1 VSSRK
6 VPTHNDDHIMSIKPP
21 RLDNPACYDNKID
34 PEIFFPLSTEPSASA
49 EAKAVCRR
57 CPEVIKCAEFAMSDL
72 RVQGV
77 WGGLTWEQRK
87 DLTKQIL
94 IEGGNK

>member
-1 VSSRK
+1 
-6 VPTHNDDHIMSIKPP
+6 
-21 RLDNPACYDNKID
+21 
-34 PEIFFPLSTEPSASA
+34 
-49 EAKAVCRR
+49 
-57 CPEVIKCAEFAMSDL
+57 MSDL